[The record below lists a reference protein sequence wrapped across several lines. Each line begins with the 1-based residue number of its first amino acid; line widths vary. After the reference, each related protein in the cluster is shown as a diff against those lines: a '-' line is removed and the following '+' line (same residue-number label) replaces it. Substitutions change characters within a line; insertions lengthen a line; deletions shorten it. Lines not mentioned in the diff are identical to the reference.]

1 MEKSINVASEK
12 SRINQFVLIIF
23 AFISLVYVFGATSE
37 YLKGNRTIIYLSFV
51 LTIISITYAATFLQY
66 KRDQSA
72 IQIRWIL
79 AIGFHIVYTG
89 DLLTT
94 KMVTMYV
101 VAYIMMLSLML
112 YRDMKLTIFT
122 SIWNSIAIGIF
133 LLLLILKG
141 NTEENIVI
149 FCTTLTFIPVM
160 LLTTKIIINM
170 DQQVEENNIKQQTII
185 NDMQYLS
192 ETMSN
197 KFWELNK
204 LMGEFGEDCENIGG
218 AVLEIKEKAS
228 ETVLE
233 VQKGAVLIDKIGG
246 KIDEATKA
254 GDTAKTYSEDAD
266 KAVLTGIERVEQL
279 LAKSKRINGKNDEV
293 NNSIAELE
301 AKLREIANITVVI
314 SNIAEQTN
322 LLALNATIEA
332 TRVGESGKGFAVV
345 AAEIKK
351 LAEQSQDNANS
362 IDNILG
368 QLNLNARKAIE
379 QVEDLLHETNMQ
391 QQLVS
396 DTNDAFVTIQDSMY
410 IVKNEVNVVT
420 DMIND
425 IADSSK
431 QVYENIATI
440 SVISNQTMEQVNT
453 ASNGT
458 NENLNKLE
466 SVKEIYNSVE
476 CLIKDIE
483 KYI

>member
-1 MEKSINVASEK
+1 MEKNINETK
-12 SRINQFVLIIF
+12 NQLCSNKFVLIVF
-23 AFISLVYVFGATSE
+23 AFLSLVYILGATSE
-37 YLKGNRTIIYLSFV
+37 YLKGNRTIIHLLFV
-51 LTIISITYAATFLQY
+51 LSTISITYGSAFLQY
-66 KRDQSA
+66 KKDQSA
-72 IQIRWIL
+72 TYIRWIL
-79 AIGFHIVYTG
+79 AIGFHVVYTG
-89 DLLTT
+89 DLFTT

-101 VAYIMMLSLML
+101 VAYIMMFSLML
-112 YRDMKLTIFT
+112 YRDMKLTVFT

-133 LLLLILKG
+133 LLLLILRG

-149 FCTTLTFIPVM
+149 FCATLVFIPTM
-160 LLTTKIIINM
+160 LLTTKIMINM
-170 DQQVEENNIKQQTII
+170 DQQTKENSIKQQAII
-185 NDMQYLS
+185 NDMQYLG

-197 KFWELNK
+197 KFGALNK
-204 LMGEFGEDCENIGG
+204 LMGEFGEDCENVGG
-218 AVLEIKEKAS
+218 AVLEIKDKAS
-228 ETVLE
+228 ETVLA

-254 GDTAKTYSEDAD
+254 SDTAKTYSKDAD
-266 KAVLTGIERVEQL
+266 QAVLTGIERVEQL
-279 LAKSKRINGKNDEV
+279 LAKSKNINAKNDAV
-293 NNSIAELE
+293 NHSIAELE

-314 SNIAEQTN
+314 SDIARQTN

-351 LAEQSQDNANS
+351 LAEQSQDNANN
-362 IDNILG
+362 IEHILG
-368 QLNLNARKAIE
+368 ELNLNARKAIE
-379 QVEDLLHETNMQ
+379 QVEDLLHETNEQ

-410 IVKNEVNVVT
+410 IVKNEVNGVT

-425 IADSSK
+425 IAENSK

-440 SVISNQTMEQVNT
+440 SVISNQTMEEVNT

-466 SVKEIYNSVE
+466 TVKEIYNSVE